1 MHSSESIHPPAN
13 AMLACPGRISAALH
27 RCEALQRDPFPAR
40 SNPGQSGP
48 LKSMQLP
55 QRTFR
60 ACWVGSRAWVWADCE
75 VNEQITPLQGASTSG
90 VEGALQAGQTQ
101 RLGFIWLPLALATRA
116 FSQPRRPEGPP
127 WPKIAEK
134 APSDTT
140 GVFSGLREASSGE
153 RV

>member
-1 MHSSESIHPPAN
+1 
-13 AMLACPGRISAALH
+13 
-27 RCEALQRDPFPAR
+27 
-40 SNPGQSGP
+40 
-48 LKSMQLP
+48 MQLP

-60 ACWVGSRAWVWADCE
+60 ACWVGSKACVWPDGE
-75 VNEQITPLQGASTSG
+75 VNEHITPLQCASTCAL
-90 VEGALQAGQTQ
+90 EGALQGDQTQ